1 MKHFFIIFLFIF
13 VPTFFCNAEEDDDIY
28 FQKTKAINNGT
39 GYTVTVNSFGR
50 YNFYGKTFYIESGT
64 QRISSND
71 VEFITYADYIRGVLV
86 GLGAKQTQDKIA
98 ADICFLFDYDMVDES
113 YQELVSVPIWGPTGI
128 SSIST
133 TSTTSGIAFGSAN
146 ANGYATAS
154 GNSVYGSA
162 SSNGSVYGSSTT
174 NTNQNINYNYG
185 ITGMGQK
192 TVNVEKFNKILN
204 LYAYDNQNR
213 EGDPVMLW
221 KINACCASPS
231 DDLSFLMPY
240 MSRAILNYVGT
251 PSMGKKN
258 IFVNYNE
265 ADVALLKAGLLLY
278 ENAIVNPKNGD
289 RCSLDNLVIRC
300 ILDEQGETHI
310 ILIASQD
317 RKRSSITVTQNTYLI
332 YKGQKYPII
341 QLINIGEKGN
351 LLGKRISLNE
361 YGNLLIL
368 QFPVQLEKNDSFELV
383 SFSNKK
389 ETKELFHFYNVRL

>member
-1 MKHFFIIFLFIF
+1 MKHFIIIFLFF
-13 VPTFFCNAEEDDDIY
+13 LVPTFFCNADDDDIY

-71 VEFITYADYIRGVLV
+71 VEFITYADFIRGVLV

-98 ADICFLFDYDMVDES
+98 ADICFLLDYDMVDES
-113 YQELVSVPIWGPTGI
+113 YQELVCVPIWGPTGI
-128 SSIST
+128 STIST

-154 GNSVYGSA
+154 GNSVYGST
-162 SSNGSVYGSSTT
+162 SSNGSAYGSSTT

-240 MSRAILNYVGT
+240 MSRAISNFVGT

-258 IFVNYNE
+258 IFINYNE
-265 ADVALLKAGLLLY
+265 ADVALLRAGLLL
-278 ENAIVNPKNGD
+278 AMI
-289 RCSLDNLVIRC
+289 
-300 ILDEQGETHI
+300 
-310 ILIASQD
+310 
-317 RKRSSITVTQNTYLI
+317 YLLT
-332 YKGQKYPII
+332 P
-341 QLINIGEKGN
+341 
-351 LLGKRISLNE
+351 
-361 YGNLLIL
+361 
-368 QFPVQLEKNDSFELV
+368 
-383 SFSNKK
+383 
-389 ETKELFHFYNVRL
+389 